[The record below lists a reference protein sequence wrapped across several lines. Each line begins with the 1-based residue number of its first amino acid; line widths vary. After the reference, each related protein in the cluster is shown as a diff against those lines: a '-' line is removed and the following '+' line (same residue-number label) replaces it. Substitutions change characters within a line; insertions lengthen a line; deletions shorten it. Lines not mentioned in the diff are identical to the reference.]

1 MVRFVS
7 ALFEVLKRLE
17 LEDRKQREA
26 GLPPEQ
32 RNRSITRTTGQIL
45 SMLVRLSKATHV
57 IEIGT
62 SIGYST
68 LWLALGVKTTHG
80 TVISYEIET
89 ARVAQA
95 RSNVEQAGLS
105 EVVEV
110 RNEDPRKVELPETDF
125 VFLDAEKR
133 DYIEHFKAIFPK
145 MLPAF
150 SIL

>member
-1 MVRFVS
+1 MS